1 MFNAESLRASRPH
14 SKKYHEK
21 KNSEFLRAKKMSSK
35 LLLAKKTFSNMLL
48 PKQVLERREEGFV
61 VTEKKFC
68 IKLDFY
74 VVRRILLSTYCT
86 LSTLSSTANSGMV
99 Q

>member
-1 MFNAESLRASRPH
+1 MP
-14 SKKYHEK
+14 
-21 KNSEFLRAKKMSSK
+21 SK

-48 PKQVLERREEGFV
+48 PKQVFERREEGFV

-86 LSTLSSTANSGMV
+86 LSTLSSTAMIVDAWYSTTAYIRALSFLVHLDVSWKTM
-99 Q
+99 QHHS